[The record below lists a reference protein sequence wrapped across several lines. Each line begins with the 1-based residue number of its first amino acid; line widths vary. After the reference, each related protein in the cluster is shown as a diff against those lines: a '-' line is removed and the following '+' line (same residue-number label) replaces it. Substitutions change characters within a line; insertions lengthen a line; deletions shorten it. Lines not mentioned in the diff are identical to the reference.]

1 MDHVGDDI
9 ESKVSNYFGDRLVV
23 NIDDLAAILCVEVK
37 TLRGLANDGRIECL
51 VMGNGRQ
58 RPRRRFTREHVIA
71 FLRGASPGAAKG
83 RHATELARVREAVR
97 RQAAKV
103 RS

>member
-1 MDHVGDDI
+1 
-9 ESKVSNYFGDRLVV
+9 
-23 NIDDLAAILCVEVK
+23 
-37 TLRGLANDGRIECL
+37 